1 MFLFKKSWQFFTYK
15 QKRYAIFIFALMFF
29 AMILE
34 SLSVG
39 IILPLTSILLKGNM
53 DISFLPNF
61 FESQLPTGKK
71 LIYLGLLITILVFL
85 IKNLLLVFNLWQQ
98 TKFLRNMH
106 FEITNKL
113 FKYYLKSEYLFFLQ
127 NNSAHLYRNLTDI
140 ISAFVS
146 YTKAYMIFFTEI
158 IVFMGIAFI
167 LFYIDFLGTTLI
179 LFSVGI
185 VSFLIYILTIG
196 KISFFG
202 KQRNIVGGEL
212 NKHLL
217 QGMASAKDVKIL
229 DRENDLIE
237 QVDKNVFKMTRLN
250 QIMQFITGL
259 PRFSFEVLMIL
270 AFSLLIFVMI
280 KTNRE
285 MIDIIQYLG
294 VFAVASFRIVPG
306 ASRLLNS
313 FQSIKYIE
321 PSVKILLEEF
331 EPKNFSNLNKKNE
344 ENKSTLPLKFQKE
357 INIKNL
363 SFSYPSRKEF
373 SLSKLSMSIK
383 KGDFVGIIGETGS
396 GKSTLI
402 NLIIGLLKPSQGEV
416 EVDQLNIDSNLSGWY
431 KKIGYVP
438 QSIYLTDD
446 TIRRN
451 IAFGLNENDID
462 DSLIKESIVKA
473 NLEEFI
479 KNLPNGL
486 DTIVGEKGIRLSGGQ
501 QQRIGIAR
509 ALYRDPEILIL
520 DEATSS
526 LDQLTEKKIM
536 ESIQFLKRK
545 KTLII
550 VTHRLSTVQNCDR
563 ILFIEKGKIIKQGS
577 PNEILNSNN

>member
-1 MFLFKKSWQFFTYK
+1 
-15 QKRYAIFIFALMFF
+15 MFF

>member
-61 FESQLPTGKK
+61 FASKLPTGKK
-71 LIYLGLLITILVFL
+71 LIYLRLLINILVFL

-321 PSVKILLEEF
+321 PSVKILLE
-331 EPKNFSNLNKKNE
+331 
-344 ENKSTLPLKFQKE
+344 
-357 INIKNL
+357 
-363 SFSYPSRKEF
+363 
-373 SLSKLSMSIK
+373 
-383 KGDFVGIIGETGS
+383 
-396 GKSTLI
+396 
-402 NLIIGLLKPSQGEV
+402 
-416 EVDQLNIDSNLSGWY
+416 
-431 KKIGYVP
+431 
-438 QSIYLTDD
+438 
-446 TIRRN
+446 
-451 IAFGLNENDID
+451 
-462 DSLIKESIVKA
+462 
-473 NLEEFI
+473 
-479 KNLPNGL
+479 
-486 DTIVGEKGIRLSGGQ
+486 
-501 QQRIGIAR
+501 
-509 ALYRDPEILIL
+509 
-520 DEATSS
+520 
-526 LDQLTEKKIM
+526 
-536 ESIQFLKRK
+536 
-545 KTLII
+545 
-550 VTHRLSTVQNCDR
+550 
-563 ILFIEKGKIIKQGS
+563 
-577 PNEILNSNN
+577 